1 MESDKKVEL
10 VIDFCQS
17 VNELKY
23 RLRKMFQLK
32 LKEANINISFEVLE
46 VMKVLQHEGI
56 NQQEI
61 ADLLF
66 KDKSSMTYLIDNM
79 VKAGLVIRKEDE
91 ADRRNKLILL
101 TDKARELQNQLKPL
115 AMHCYLTIAQGITD
129 PGIKAGIEMLAK
141 MNNSL
146 AEGII

>member
-1 MESDKKVEL
+1 MEPNKKVEL

-17 VNELKY
+17 IYELKY

-32 LKEANINISFEVLE
+32 LKEADINISFEVLE

-79 VKAGLVIRKEDE
+79 VKAGLVVRKEDE

-101 TDKARELQNQLKPL
+101 TDKARDLQSQLKPL
-115 AMHCYLTIAQGITD
+115 AMHCYLTIARDIAD
-129 PGIKAGIEMLAK
+129 PDIKAGIEMLAK

>member
-1 MESDKKVEL
+1 MEPDKKVEL

-17 VNELKY
+17 IYELKY

-32 LKEANINISFEVLE
+32 LKEADINISFEVLE

-79 VKAGLVIRKEDE
+79 VKAGLVVRKEDE

-101 TDKARELQNQLKPL
+101 TDKARELQNRLKPL
-115 AMHCYLTIAQGITD
+115 AMYCYLTIARDIAD
-129 PGIKAGIEMLAK
+129 PDIKAGIEMLAK